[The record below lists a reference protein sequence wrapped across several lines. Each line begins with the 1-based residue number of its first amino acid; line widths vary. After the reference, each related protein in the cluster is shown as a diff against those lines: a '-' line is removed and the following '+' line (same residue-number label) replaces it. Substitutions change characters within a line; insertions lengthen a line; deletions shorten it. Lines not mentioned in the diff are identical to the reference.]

1 MTFMCSN
8 LTAMTK
14 ELEKQLVSFADT
26 NGDILK
32 HIENLNEEGGKKGV
46 SFDIW
51 GRASRF
57 YYCIGVIK
65 EQLYPDVVGGTQS
78 VSW

>member
-32 HIENLNEEGGKKGV
+32 HIENLNEEGGKYPSTFGEEPP
-46 SFDIW
+46 
-51 GRASRF
+51 ASTTASVLSRNS
-57 YYCIGVIK
+57 CIRM
-65 EQLYPDVVGGTQS
+65 
-78 VSW
+78 W

>member
-51 GRASRF
+51 VRASRF

-65 EQLYPDVVGGTQS
+65 EQLYPDVVGETQS